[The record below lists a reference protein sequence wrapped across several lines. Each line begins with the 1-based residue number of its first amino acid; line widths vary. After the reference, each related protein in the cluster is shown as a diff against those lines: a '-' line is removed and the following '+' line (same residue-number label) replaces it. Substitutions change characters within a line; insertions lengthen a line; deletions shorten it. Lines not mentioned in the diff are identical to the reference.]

1 MTNPHNKRLLG
12 LALSTALTSVALSGC
27 STSANSSYAYTASAA
42 DSMSAQAD
50 NGHGIASAEAAV
62 AAYPRNAD
70 YRALV
75 GSAYLEAGRFASAE
89 RAYAEAI
96 ELGDNSAR
104 TALSHALAAIGAG
117 RQDAALAT
125 LSKWDGAMDAGDYGL
140 ALALAGRPQQ
150 GAHVLGNAI
159 RQGQNTAKVR
169 QNLAYAMALAGDW
182 RSARVM
188 AAEDVPADQLGQR
201 LGDWAATSAPE
212 FYQVRVA
219 KLLGVPVVHDSGM
232 PTHLALANA
241 PETTPEPTMYFAEAN
256 ALENA
261 IEVQESEAVAVAV
274 APTEPVE
281 TVAVADD
288 GRRYVSNAIVQAVPE
303 RTEAKSAPVRVA
315 KTETRSAPKAK
326 PAQKA
331 PTKLASGDHRIQLGS
346 FLSEDDAERAKG
358 VYARK
363 YPQLDSSTFR
373 IAKAQVNGKTYYR
386 VSAGGMAKT
395 SAQAMCSSIKAGGSG
410 CIAYAGSTS
419 LPGTVAK
426 DVRVAAR

>member
-1 MTNPHNKRLLG
+1 MKTLHNKRLLG

-27 STSANSSYAYTASAA
+27 TTSDASRSAHSASAA
-42 DSMSAQAD
+42 TQDFSY
-50 NGHGIASAEAAV
+50 GIASAEAAV
-62 AAYPRNAD
+62 SADPRNAD
-70 YRALV
+70 YRALA

-89 RAYAEAI
+89 QAYAEAI

-104 TALSHALAAIGAG
+104 TALSHTLAAIGAG

-140 ALALAGRPQQ
+140 ALALAGRPEQ

-201 LGDWAATSAPE
+201 LGDWASTAAPE

-219 KLLGVPVVHDSGM
+219 KLLGVPLVVDNGM
-232 PTHLALANA
+232 PTHLALAN
-241 PETTPEPTMYFAEAN
+241 TPESSVQLAAADQFETAFEVAESDSDTV
-256 ALENA
+256 ALAAYE
-261 IEVQESEAVAVAV
+261 E
-274 APTEPVE
+274 PTEPVQ
-281 TVAVADD
+281 TIAVAD
-288 GRRYVSNAIVQAVPE
+288 GVRYVSNAVVQKVPA
-303 RTEAKSAPVRVA
+303 RSEASPAPVRVA
-315 KTETRSAPKAK
+315 KAEARPVAKAK
-326 PAQKA
+326 PAVKA
-331 PTKLASGDHRIQLGS
+331 PAKIAAGNHRIQLGS
-346 FLSEDDAERAKG
+346 FLNEADAERAKA
-358 VYARK
+358 VYAK
-363 YPQLDSSTFR
+363 NYPQLDSSTFR
-373 IAKAQVNGKTYYR
+373 TAKAQVNGKTYFR
-386 VSAGGMAKT
+386 VSAGGMAKA
-395 SAQAMCSSIKAGGSG
+395 SAQAMCSSIKATGNG
-410 CIAYAGSTS
+410 CVSYAGT